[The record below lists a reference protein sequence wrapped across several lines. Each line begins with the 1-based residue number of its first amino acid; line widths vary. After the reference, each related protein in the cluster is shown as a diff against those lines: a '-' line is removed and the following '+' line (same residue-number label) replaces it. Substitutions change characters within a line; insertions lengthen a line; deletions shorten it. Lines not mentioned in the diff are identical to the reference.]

1 MTNRIYIAGPMTGY
15 KNFNFEAFDEAAAA
29 LREKGWL
36 VINPADLDRLHWGF
50 DGYPPEDI
58 VPRLFPTKEAMIRSC
73 IARDIGAIMEF
84 TDGDAIY
91 MLEGWRQS
99 TGANAE
105 FAVFKWLSLT
115 ADLKVYTQ
123 YNGIPEAPE
132 AE

>member
-1 MTNRIYIAGPMTGY
+1 MTGY
-15 KNFNFEAFDEAAAA
+15 KNFNFDAFDEAAAA

-50 DGYPPEDI
+50 TGYPPEDI
-58 VPRLFPTKEAMIRSC
+58 VPKLFPTKGAMIRSC

-91 MLEGWRQS
+91 LLEGWSKS

-105 FAVFKWLSLT
+105 LAVFNWLSLT
-115 ADLKVYTQ
+115 ADLTVFTA
-123 YNGIPEAPE
+123 YNGIPEAYSSEPE
-132 AE
+132 AK